1 MVCNRKS
8 FLTIVIT
15 MKRLKRFPAATAT
28 VVTLTVA
35 TLTTL
40 TLVTL
45 SDAAEDVCRLAKDAG
60 RCRATKPMFYFN
72 METKR
77 CEGFIYKGCAG
88 NGNRFEALEECHDAC
103 QQHLVRQFAT
113 LPP

>member
-1 MVCNRKS
+1 M
-8 FLTIVIT
+8 IT
-15 MKRLKRFPAATAT
+15 MKRLKSFPAATTTAVT
-28 VVTLTVA
+28 LTLTVA
-35 TLTTL
+35 MLTLS
-40 TLVTL
+40 LVTL